1 MDSEEDNDDKTTKRK
16 VPFKLSDGGGTGN
29 LKSRLQAKYLYQRLL
44 TSKSNKKKQ
53 KQRQLMVSMC

>member
-16 VPFKLSDGGGTGN
+16 VPFKLSDGGGMGN
-29 LKSRLQAKYLYQRLL
+29 LKSHLQAKHSKGYRQLL

-53 KQRQLMVSMC
+53 RQ